1 VITALQSAAAFPT
14 SPLAPDAR
22 RAEVQAGVA
31 KSEGLEEEEEF
42 GAAGGI
48 GVEIR
53 TGQLAEMEGGRRV
66 N

>member
-1 VITALQSAAAFPT
+1 
-14 SPLAPDAR
+14 
-22 RAEVQAGVA
+22 VQAGVA
-31 KSEGLEEEEEF
+31 KSEGLEEEEEEF

>member
-1 VITALQSAAAFPT
+1 
-14 SPLAPDAR
+14 
-22 RAEVQAGVA
+22 VQAGVA

>member
-31 KSEGLEEEEEF
+31 KSEGLEEEEF